1 MRVADLTWHGVVSW
15 RVCFCQWMVMHS
27 LAKYPTVTALTA
39 EAQRRSGLSRQF
51 FTGLQQTGLAL
62 ALTPVLTSLPVFFG
76 CVLTVEARIPI
87 LPHLLPQPTAASS
100 LPSSGAVPSGP
111 AKSKVKSLALPG
123 DADHPEYRGAG
134 AWPSWCR

>member
-51 FTGLQQTGLAL
+51 VIGLQHPGLAQ
-62 ALTPVLTSLPVFFG
+62 VLTRAQLLRA